1 MSFYNSVE
9 KVRQKLEQP
18 KRQYNVHMFPSDLET
33 DGHTSIFMI
42 YINAVEGSKY
52 IGQKY
57 NVIQGEE
64 GTPTYRRRSGTVA
77 SRFNQNT
84 KRIDTAIAL
93 YMPNEITSTYTSD
106 YGAVDLGL
114 AGDMASHSYNFGIAE
129 FGKDG
134 IWKQIKEASIRTGES
149 AARGGGN
156 ILAGTVGALTGIN
169 AQDTKKAMTF
179 EMKNPFT
186 EVIFNGVQNRTF
198 SFTFRFVPRSVEE
211 QQEVKNIVDTLKF
224 HRAPEFVKS
233 GFMQHS
239 YWKFPSEF
247 DIQFLH
253 RGVENPWIFKV
264 STCALTN
271 LVVNHGGEG
280 QFAVHEDG
288 SPVVT
293 DLNLEFTELET
304 LTKERIQ
311 DGF

>member
-1 MSFYNSVE
+1 MSLYNNIQ
-9 KVRQKLEQP
+9 KYRDKLEQP
-18 KRQYNVHMFPSDLET
+18 KRKYNIQMFPSDLET

-64 GTPTYRRRSGTVA
+64 GVPTYRRRSGTVA

-106 YGAVDLGL
+106 YGATDLGL
-114 AGDMASHSYNFGIAE
+114 AGDMATHSYNFGVADVR
-129 FGKDG
+129 KDS
-134 IWKQIKEASIRTGES
+134 IWQAIKNAAGRTGES
-149 AARGGGN
+149 ALRGAGN
-156 ILAGTVGALTGIN
+156 VAAGTVEALTGIN
-169 AQDTKKAMTF
+169 AKDTKRAMSF

-186 EVIFNGVQNRTF
+186 EVLFNGVQNRTF
-198 SFTFRFVPRSVEE
+198 SFTFRFIPRTPEE
-211 QQEVKNIVDTLKF
+211 QREVKRIVDTLKF

-253 RGVENPWIFKV
+253 RGVENPWIFRV

-280 QFAVHEDG
+280 QFAVHDDG

-293 DLNLEFTELET
+293 DLNLEFMELET
-304 LTKERIQ
+304 LTKERI
-311 DGF
+311 DEGF